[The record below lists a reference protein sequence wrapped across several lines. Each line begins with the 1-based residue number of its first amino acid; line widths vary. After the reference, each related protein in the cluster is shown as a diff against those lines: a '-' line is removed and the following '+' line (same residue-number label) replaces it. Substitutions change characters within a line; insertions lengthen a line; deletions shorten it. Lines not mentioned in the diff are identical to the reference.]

1 MGERERENER
11 ERGGVRES
19 EGACDGDDNEVG
31 EASRRRSFTVESKIF
46 ELALDGRKGRSQIR
60 IVEKKRGV
68 STWIRLGLESLG
80 LFKKGLLHCIRD
92 ENEGRWETEWRDR
105 GKRFTLVRGSNR
117 AGGFLRLGAAD
128 QERKTFYIFLPRG
141 RRDKRGWLAMAE
153 MIRQMEE
160 LVGRRMEPQE
170 VWAGGKPSTEK
181 SYAEAVLG
189 SNRKVTSVIKLK
201 VSREEM
207 DGNLQ
212 KLQQCLVASWKPSTK
227 EDEDLERL
235 GNLWAYSWG
244 LKGRLGL
251 AKLERGR
258 ALLEFEDKREAYR
271 VASSGSRELGGVS
284 LGLDFWKPQTG
295 CWAEEERAQD
305 AWVRIFGLPVSLWS
319 PAILKKI
326 GEECGG
332 FVEIDERTRLMEEIQ
347 WARIRVKITGETRPS
362 MLEIEVEEEFYSLVL
377 WWEIRPVVRRLL
389 SAVEIRRRTEDRGD
403 ALSRA
408 EKRVGSVLLDTGIE
422 GQFLPVDGRLL
433 QENGSGLESRSQTH
447 GSRSRE
453 WVCVDGFLNGPP
465 SHGSSLGLTEQEKG
479 GGLAKRVG
487 SLGRKLKD
495 KLKMAVVPEA
505 GPSSTCWASGM
516 GCLSSAVMDGLE
528 REGPKEVQEKAGL
541 LGCSLSR
548 KRPFP
553 EDVLTCWVP
562 EESRREQRVDGLST
576 TDCALQEE
584 AKRYA
589 LHSYTKGNQA
599 MGTSFLLSSN
609 FDQAPE
615 GESFDRSG
623 ELEEEL
629 GRDKSTW
636 LTVYEGSV
644 GASGIQASENV
655 KGELWEECSLAK
667 FSQVLGFSTEGIE
680 KEIVNFL
687 TKIRKRRE
695 KIHSKELLEKT
706 KFERELKRLEC
717 SVNYEGGNKQKALSQ
732 GKGNQL
738 IVVQ

>member
-1 MGERERENER
+1 MQH
-11 ERGGVRES
+11 
-19 EGACDGDDNEVG
+19 
-31 EASRRRSFTVESKIF
+31 VESKIF

-207 DGNLQ
+207 DENLQ

-251 AKLERGR
+251 ATLERGR
-258 ALLEFEDKREAYR
+258 ALLEFEDKREAYH

-377 WWEIRPVVRRLL
+377 WWEIRPVVRRLI

-403 ALSRA
+403 ALPRA

-433 QENGSGLESRSQTH
+433 QENGLGLESRSQTH

-453 WVCVDGFLNGPP
+453 WACVDGFLNGPP

-528 REGPKEVQEKAGL
+528 REGPKDVQEKAGL
-541 LGCSLSR
+541 LGCSFSR

-599 MGTSFLLSSN
+599 MGTSLLLSSN

-629 GRDKSTW
+629 GGDKSTW

-687 TKIRKRRE
+687 TRIRKRRE